1 MSFYAIVLIMKH
13 LPLDDEELSLKSN
26 SFERRVSCVPMIRR
40 IALLLMIYSG
50 FLAGC
55 SDTHPLDP
63 VRPEIARETL
73 EAALTAWKK
82 DRTAESLQQQSP
94 AIVVQD
100 ADWMAGSRLTSFRV
114 IDDGKVVGAN
124 LSIEVE
130 LNLIDSQGKNSV
142 KNVWYLVG
150 TDPALTVFRDMFH

>member
-1 MSFYAIVLIMKH
+1 MSFRTVTSIIIH
-13 LPLDDEELSLKSN
+13 SPLD
-26 SFERRVSCVPMIRR
+26 RRRRLLRLHSVDNQMRCVSRFHRV
-40 IALLLMIYSG
+40 ALLLMCASL
-50 FLAGC
+50 LAGC
-55 SDTHPLDP
+55 GETHPNDP

-73 EAALTAWKK
+73 EAALTAWKE

-100 ADWMAGSRLTSFRV
+100 ADWMTGARLTSFRLL
-114 IDDGKVVGAN
+114 DDGKVVGAN

-130 LNLIDSQGKNSV
+130 LNLVDPQGKSRV
-142 KNVWYLVG
+142 RNVWYLVG

>member
-1 MSFYAIVLIMKH
+1 MSLRAVKSIIVH
-13 LPLDDEELSLKSN
+13 SPLHRRKEMLRSN
-26 SFERRVSCVPMIRR
+26 SVDRRRSCSQLFRG
-40 IALLLMIYSG
+40 IALLLTCAG
-50 FLAGC
+50 FVAGC
-55 SDTHPLDP
+55 SEAHPVDP

-73 EAALTAWKK
+73 EAVLTAWKE

-100 ADWMAGSRLTSFRV
+100 VDWMTGAKLTSFRL
-114 IDDGKVVGAN
+114 IDAGKVVGAN

-130 LNLIDSQGKNSV
+130 LSLIDSQGKSKV
-142 KNVWYLVG
+142 QNVWYLVG